1 MCPRK
6 ASMVDLMEQQEKLS
20 IDGRAAVLRGPVRD
34 CIWWL
39 PELYEDEEVSPGCRG
54 RTYLR

>member
-1 MCPRK
+1 
-6 ASMVDLMEQQEKLS
+6 MVDLMEQQEKLS
-20 IDGRAAVLRGPVRD
+20 IDGGAAVLRGPVRD

-39 PELYEDEEVSPGCRG
+39 PELREDEEVSPGCRG